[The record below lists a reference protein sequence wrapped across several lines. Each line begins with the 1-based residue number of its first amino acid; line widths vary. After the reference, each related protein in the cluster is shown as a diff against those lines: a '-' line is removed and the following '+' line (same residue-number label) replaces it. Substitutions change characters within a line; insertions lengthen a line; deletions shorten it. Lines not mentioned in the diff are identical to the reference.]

1 MKWNGPFVVYWETRQ
16 CPVSTKHGGTGLGS
30 ETIRGTA
37 GRNHGTATFDY
48 GDGVF
53 QVSVMLCLDD

>member
-1 MKWNGPFVVYWETRQ
+1 MSSIGKRDGG
-16 CPVSTKHGGTGLGS
+16 PVSTKHGGTGLDT
-30 ETIRGTA
+30 ETIQGTA

>member
-1 MKWNGPFVVYWETRQ
+1 M
-16 CPVSTKHGGTGLGS
+16 HGGTGLDT

-37 GRNHGTATFDY
+37 EWHHGTATFDY

-53 QVSVMLCLDD
+53 QASVMLRLDD